1 MTARNLK
8 EKVGFCP
15 WFLLTAWLF
24 EGYVA
29 MLSEVAG
36 GKAKGGILVRQGY
49 ETLEDLKGV
58 KEMEGSMVGCPGRS

>member
-1 MTARNLK
+1 MGSA
-8 EKVGFCP
+8 P

-24 EGYVA
+24 EGYAA

-49 ETLEDLKGV
+49 ETLEDLKILKGV

>member
-1 MTARNLK
+1 
-8 EKVGFCP
+8 
-15 WFLLTAWLF
+15 
-24 EGYVA
+24 

-49 ETLEDLKGV
+49 ETLEDLKILKGV